1 MLRAPRLH
9 GSGEASDRC
18 RPGEPMT
25 DARPIETAGDLANT
39 LLDLAEGELA
49 ALASGPLPDFHLPR
63 MLIGQEAGPD
73 VRADLIFTLG
83 LMHACGRT
91 EIAGVAVTDAIT
103 NLLAGVH
110 GKRTNTFYSYR
121 VAETVARFGP
131 FADNPVLAALTD
143 AQRDEVAAATDS
155 TDWIELL
162 DAGVLPR
169 NYASVLARC
178 EQARRVLGLI
188 GDDDERLVV
197 LLARTQD
204 LLGDHLDDSNTGIGR
219 YDVYTVDLNLF
230 CEPLAELVGEP
241 WTRGARLALDLVD
254 RVATRDGAA
263 IAWGRSTGILAT
275 CHMIEL
281 AGLVARHEL
290 TDDPQRWYARAAAA
304 APLLGGWFRDG
315 WITAHQH
322 RSSDPY
328 RGLDRRL
335 QMTLDCLGKLPDTA
349 RGLQLVADAP
359 IDLDTADLFPD
370 RDEMI
375 WFDRARNAGV
385 WSFRNDATAFVLPLV
400 GATTTDYLPAPRN
413 PGLFEVPVGNELAT
427 ATPVLLHRGKRY
439 TSGGRPSLA
448 EHAEGALHAS
458 YDGFPLAGEMEPN
471 ADTPRFDG
479 GREVTW
485 RVDGRTFSAEERL
498 TFDVAP
504 HALAL
509 QITEPGD
516 RPLHVR
522 FECDVPHTTAT
533 VDVDGIQEYRSCWS
547 ELRRLHQIDIE
558 PTTAVDLRWSVT
570 PVLRTI
576 STGFGHWYSDSLYAP
591 LADRVQV
598 RRLTHTQATNP
609 AVLQAPGQQIDQFHL
624 HWPEWHIVPGI
635 DAHRWFIDGLRD
647 AGVRIVWT
655 QHNLVPHSKDP
666 SMGPIYALWAQTA
679 DLVIHHSAWGRD
691 KALATYDYGA
701 HTRHVVIPHG
711 NFGPANGVTQD
722 LGVRAEVEAELGLR
736 SGVTRLGV
744 FGAPRAEK
752 DVELVM
758 RAMARSDRDDLEL
771 LVLSLSDDD
780 VVPDDP
786 RIKAWPY
793 EMVAREQYDRRLL
806 AVDALVMPFDPDGEM
821 LTTGTIGDALG
832 FGLPTIGSSWTF
844 LTESLGDAGITY
856 GRTEDDLVECLNALT
871 REQLE
876 TTADAARR
884 LQPER
889 EWDPIAEL
897 TYAAL
902 DALGSSHH

>member
-1 MLRAPRLH
+1 
-9 GSGEASDRC
+9 
-18 RPGEPMT
+18 MT
-25 DARPIETAGDLANT
+25 HERELSTAGDLADA
-39 LLDLAEGELA
+39 LLDVAEEQLTALA
-49 ALASGPLPDFHLPR
+49 AGPLPGFHLPR

-73 VRADLIFTLG
+73 VRADLVFTLG
-83 LMHACGRT
+83 LMHECGRT

-103 NLLAGVH
+103 NLLADVH

-121 VAETVARFGP
+121 IAETVARFGS
-131 FADNPVLAALTD
+131 FADNSLLAALTD
-143 AQRDEVAAATDS
+143 AQRAQVATAVDS

-169 NYASVLARC
+169 NYASVLALC
-178 EQARRVLGLI
+178 EQARRTLGLI
-188 GDDDERLVV
+188 EDDDERLA
-197 LLARTQD
+197 LLLVRTQD
-204 LLGDHLDDSNTGIGR
+204 LLGAHLDDSNTGIGR

-230 CEPLAELVGEP
+230 CEPLADLVGEP
-241 WTRGARLALDLVD
+241 WRRGAKLALDLVD

-281 AGLVARHEL
+281 AGLAARHDL
-290 TDDPQRWYARAAAA
+290 TDDQHRWYARAADAT
-304 APLLGGWFRDG
+304 PRLDGWFRDG

-349 RGLQLVADAP
+349 RGLQRVAAAP
-359 IDLDTADLFPD
+359 IDRAAVELFPD

-413 PGLFEVPVGNELAT
+413 PGLFEVPVGSDLAT
-427 ATPVLLHRGKRY
+427 ASPVLLHRGKRY

-448 EHAEGALHAS
+448 EHTTGSLHAS

-471 ADTPRFDG
+471 PDTPTFDG

-485 RVDGRTFSAEERL
+485 RVEGRTLQVEERL
-498 TFDVAP
+498 TFDEAP

-509 QITEPGD
+509 QVTEPGN
-516 RPLHVR
+516 RPLQVR
-522 FECDVPHTTAT
+522 FACDVPHTTTT
-533 VDVDGIQEYRSCWS
+533 VEVDGIQEYRSCWS

-558 PTTAVDLRWSVT
+558 PATAVNLRWSVT
-570 PVLRTI
+570 PMLRTL

-591 LADRVQV
+591 LADRVRV
-598 RRLTHTQATNP
+598 GRLTHTVATNP
-609 AVLQAPGQQIDQFHL
+609 SVLQAPDQEIDQLHM

-635 DAHRWFIDGLRD
+635 DAHHWFIDGLRD

-666 SMGPIYALWAQTA
+666 AMLPVYALWAKTA
-679 DLVIHHSAWGRD
+679 DLVIHHSSWGRD

-711 NFGPANGVTQD
+711 NFGPANGITRD
-722 LGVRAEVEAELGLR
+722 AAVRAEVEAQLGLR
-736 SGVTRLGV
+736 AGVTRLGV
-744 FGAPRAEK
+744 FGAPRTEK

-758 RAMARSDRDDLEL
+758 RAMARCGRDDLEL

-793 EMVAREQYDRRLL
+793 EMVAREEYDRRLL

-832 FGLPTIGSSWTF
+832 FGLPTIGSSWPF
-844 LTESLGDAGITY
+844 LTEALGDATITY
-856 GRTEDDLVECLNALT
+856 GRTEDDLVACLDALT
-871 REQLE
+871 PEQLE
-876 TTADAARR
+876 ATGAAARALR
-884 LQPER
+884 PER
-889 EWDPIAEL
+889 EWDPIAEQ

-902 DALGSSHH
+902 DALGSTHH

>member
-1 MLRAPRLH
+1 
-9 GSGEASDRC
+9 
-18 RPGEPMT
+18 MT
-25 DARPIETAGDLANT
+25 DERVLATAGDLADA
-39 LLDLAEGELA
+39 LLDLTEAQLT
-49 ALASGPLPDFHLPR
+49 ALAEGPLPGFTLPR
-63 MLIGQEAGPD
+63 LLMAHEAGPD
-73 VRADLIFTLG
+73 VRADLLFTLG
-83 LMHACGRT
+83 LMHECGRT

-103 NLLAGVH
+103 ALLAGVH
-110 GKRTNTFYSYR
+110 GARTNTFYSYR

-131 FADNPVLAALTD
+131 FEGNPVLEALTD
-143 AQRDEVAAATDS
+143 EQRAQVAVAADS

-178 EQARRVLGLI
+178 EHARRTLGLI
-188 GDDDERLVV
+188 ERDDERLE
-197 LLARTQD
+197 LLLVRTQD
-204 LLGDHLDDSNTGIGR
+204 LLGGYLDDSNTGIGR
-219 YDVYTVDLNLF
+219 YDVYTVDISLF
-230 CEPLAELVGEP
+230 CEPLAELIGDP
-241 WTRGARLALDLVD
+241 WRDGARAALDLVE

-263 IAWGRSTGILAT
+263 VAWGRSSGILAT

-281 AGLVARHEL
+281 AGLVARHDL
-290 TDDPQRWYARAAAA
+290 VDHRRRWFARAAAA
-304 APLLGGWFRDG
+304 VPLLGSWFRDG
-315 WITAHQH
+315 WVTAHQH

-349 RGLQLVADAP
+349 RGLQLVADER
-359 IDLDTADLFPD
+359 ISVDLDLLFPD

-375 WFDRARNAGV
+375 WFDRDRNAGV

-439 TSGGRPSLA
+439 TSGGRPIRA
-448 EHAEGALHAS
+448 EHEAGMLRAT
-458 YDGFPLAGEMEPN
+458 YDGYPLAGEFEPN
-471 ADTPRFDG
+471 VETPVFDG
-479 GREVTW
+479 GREISW
-485 RVDGRTFSAEERL
+485 RVEGRTFVGQERL

-509 QITEPGD
+509 QITEAAD
-516 RPLHVR
+516 RPLHVH
-522 FECDVPHTTAT
+522 FECDVPHTTAV
-533 VDVDGIQEYRSCWS
+533 VDVHGIAEYRSCWS

-558 PTTAVDLRWSVT
+558 PTTAVDLTWSVT
-570 PVLRTI
+570 PLLRTI

-598 RRLTHTQATNP
+598 RRLTHSDATNP
-609 AVLQAPGQQIDQFHL
+609 ARLSEPGRQVDQFHM

-635 DAHRWFIDGLRD
+635 DAHRWFIDGLRE

-666 SMGPIYALWAQTA
+666 AMVPVYELWAQAA
-679 DLVIHHSAWGRD
+679 DLVIHHSEWGRD
-691 KALATYDYGA
+691 KACATYVYGD

-711 NFGPANGVTQD
+711 NFGPVDGVTRD
-722 LGVRAEVEAELGLR
+722 DTVRAEVERELRLR
-736 SGVTRLGV
+736 AGVTRLGV

-758 RAMARSDRDDLEL
+758 RAMARSGRDDLEL
-771 LVLSLSDDD
+771 LVLSLRDEDF
-780 VVPDDP
+780 VPDDD

-793 EMVAREQYDRRLL
+793 EMVPREVYDRRLL
-806 AVDALVMPFDPDGEM
+806 AVDALVMPFDPEGEM

-832 FGLPTIGSSWTF
+832 FGLPTIASSWPF
-844 LTESLGDAGITY
+844 LTEALGDAVITY
-856 GRTEDDLVECLNALT
+856 GVTEDDLVACLDALDPAT
-871 REQLE
+871 LE
-876 TTADAARR
+876 ATAEAARR
-884 LQPER
+884 LRPER
-889 EWDPIAEL
+889 EWDPIAER
-897 TYAAL
+897 TYRAL
-902 DALGSSHH
+902 DELGSTHH